1 MFQRQLA
8 KDPLWSR
15 APSPVKPATSV
26 RVLLAEDHSV
36 NIIVAEE
43 QLRQLGCEVV
53 IANDGA
59 EATQLWSTAQES
71 HTPFDPVLMDW
82 HMPVLDGLGATEAI
96 RQFEAQRDLKLTPI
110 IALTANAM
118 SEDRERCLQVGMDDH
133 LAKPFG
139 RAQLAALLARWAPGW
154 REPRRARRGPDAP
167 SVALP

>member
-1 MFQRQLA
+1 
-8 KDPLWSR
+8 
-15 APSPVKPATSV
+15 
-26 RVLLAEDHSV
+26 LLAEDHPV

-59 EATQLWSTAQES
+59 EATQLWEDASQS
-71 HTPFDPVLMDW
+71 QTPFDLVLMDW
-82 HMPVLDGLGATEAI
+82 HMPVMDGLDATEAI
-96 RQFEAQRDLKLTPI
+96 RHHEAQRDLKPTPI

-139 RAQLAALLARWAPGW
+139 RAQLAALLARWAPNW
-154 REPRRARRGPDAP
+154 REPRRSRRKPNTAA
-167 SVALP
+167 SAHS